1 MFNILI
7 IEHVQNFLAPR
18 PYRWHT
24 LNMFKTAPT
33 EKSDAT
39 REHILDTAVGL
50 FREQGMEATTMR
62 QIAREAEVA
71 VGLAYYYFPAK
82 EAVVLAY
89 YDRVQREHRLLAER
103 LLPDAPSLQARL
115 AFLLHTKIDILA
127 GDRKLLGGLFRYTG
141 EPDHPLSFLGPAT
154 APLRAECTALFAAA
168 VEPERLPDDLGQVL
182 PTALWALHMGILLFF
197 LYDSSPNLQRTRAL
211 IDGSVSLTVRFL
223 ALAKSALLRP
233 VRRSVIELLRSA
245 DLLPQA

>member
-1 MFNILI
+1 
-7 IEHVQNFLAPR
+7 
-18 PYRWHT
+18 
-24 LNMFKTAPT
+24 MFKTTPT

-39 REHILDTAVGL
+39 RDHLLDVAIGL
-50 FREQGMEATTMR
+50 FRQEGLEGTTMR
-62 QIAREAEVA
+62 HIAREAEVA

-141 EPDHPLSFLGPAT
+141 DPTHPLSFLGPAT
-154 APLRAECTALFAAA
+154 APLRAECAALFAEAIA
-168 VEPERLPDDLGQVL
+168 PERLPDDLKEVL
-182 PTALWALHMGILLFF
+182 PTALWALHMGVLLFF
-197 LYDSSPNLQRTRAL
+197 LYDSSPELKRTRAL
-211 IDGSVSLTVRFL
+211 IDGSVALVIRFL
-223 ALAKSALLRP
+223 ALAKSPLLRP
-233 VRRSVIELLRSA
+233 VRRSVVELLRNV
-245 DLLPQA
+245 DLLPAV